1 MVESALTLL
10 KAFQSCNWLEDFQFK
25 EQAESS
31 SKWKLPT
38 GSVLKLNTYV
48 SFSISG
54 ARFGYE
60 LRDCSG
66 LVVLSG
72 AGPLEDCI
80 SAEHDELM
88 ENFEDIKLI

>member
-10 KAFQSCNWLEDFQFK
+10 KAFESCNWLEDFQFK

-38 GSVLKLNTYV
+38 GSVLKLNTDV

-60 LRDCSG
+60 LRDCSR

-72 AGPLEDCI
+72 A
-80 SAEHDELM
+80 
-88 ENFEDIKLI
+88 